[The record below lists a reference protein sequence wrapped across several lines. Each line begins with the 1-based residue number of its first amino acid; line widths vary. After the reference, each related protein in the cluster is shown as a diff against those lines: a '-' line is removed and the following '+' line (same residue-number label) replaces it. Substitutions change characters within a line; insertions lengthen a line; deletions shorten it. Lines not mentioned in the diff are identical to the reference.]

1 MPRMPK
7 FRLGKDPAGSSFK
20 VVTEYNVKNPYTRK
34 RTDSRIRGLMGRYGI
49 VTKSR
54 INNPNYIN
62 IRRRK

>member
-1 MPRMPK
+1 MPKMPK

-34 RTDSRIRGLMGRYGI
+34 RTDSRIRGLIGKYGI
-49 VTKSR
+49 ITKNKDNR
-54 INNPNYIN
+54 NIY